1 MGEKMNVEFDEF
13 DEFDE
18 IDEMFDKVFDKEN
31 DVVQDESIS
40 ISPMTKKLKQ
50 RKEHKMVNEY
60 LSWLHTWDEAGEKRE
75 MMASSNN
82 DIANVSY
89 NHSLIDISQG
99 KHFTEPV
106 NKNYVTIIYEVFCS
120 WSYKT
125 KTKYYYVK
133 KTDSEE
139 TVMPDGSK
147 YVTYY
152 IDHPNPN
159 GNRIVFLHFNK
170 SEHHMIINTGILL
183 GDEIRVSKSPGVEEL
198 KSISSAKIREEDTF
212 LLDNLTDAEKEDFL
226 EGVSSFNDYNI
237 SVDSTIITIDTETL
251 LPVPKKVYLENGEY
265 KAKVTLKTGRT
276 YFSFKIKTEMD
287 TNLSDFEIAKG
298 YLHGMGDFPQDTIK
312 AAEMFEAIGDAES
325 LYQLAHIWL
334 DESNIDTDS
343 LQNGRLYLEQAAHMG
358 HATAKVEL
366 VYYTMQLLCKL
377 PTDEKKELINK
388 YQNYIKNAIDTGLP
402 GSLFL
407 AAYIYEKGLFV
418 ERNADLAFSYYFR
431 AAQAS
436 HLAAK
441 ARIGLAPVGGY
452 HDEDECRNYFNNSIG
467 KAGLAEYFMGWF
479 LSDDPDIM
487 VVGDD
492 ILYFYEL
499 AANSGVTPAI
509 KELAEVYISG
519 NNYIEKDPAKAIM
532 WYEKIDSIDDTT
544 AVRLANYYL
553 DGKGCTAGPES
564 DAKAFYLLSET
575 VKKYENGIAYNNL
588 GWMYKTG
595 RGCETPD
602 LKHALSLFKRAAE
615 LKCGSAFY
623 HLGDIYENG
632 LGVERNIKT
641 ALNFYQ
647 QGVELENRKCIERL
661 AELKEKSIFEVDNSS
676 SLEQIISNQQQIKA
690 DLKVI
695 DGRTIQIQ
703 NQLSQII
710 QFAENDLQ
718 KWLQH
723 EKCRFV
729 NSIDSDDEERIS
741 QSISRSNDYIN
752 LQVKNVDG
760 LVDEKA
766 EELRKLFGTVWD
778 KLLPM
783 TQTSLI
789 SAGVLWESCAGITK
803 DDFDYSGICI
813 SSTSALEC
821 ELRRWF
827 YVGYQEYLL
836 NTVGNPNEMDP
847 SEVWD
852 EWPEELLNTDKR
864 KYRKI
869 IEKGEN
875 SPIIELGDAKSF
887 TLGKLPF
894 LFYNE
899 KSRGTREHMQEY
911 LDTIFKKEYRYYR
924 GGTIG
929 AVDWIDFQDHSR
941 DPHSFISECDNIR
954 NDYRNPAAHSGIV
967 CRNDAE
973 VCYQRIIGRGDAYR
987 HCSEVQGL
995 IMKLYEY
1002 LDI

>member
-1 MGEKMNVEFDEF
+1 MGEKKTDNYFE
-13 DEFDE
+13 E
-18 IDEMFDKVFDKEN
+18 IFNKGN
-31 DVVQDESIS
+31 DVIQDESTS
-40 ISPMTKKLKQ
+40 ISPMAKKLKQ
-50 RKEHKMVNEY
+50 RKERRIVNGY
-60 LSWLHTWDEAGEKRE
+60 LSWLNTWNEAGDKRE
-75 MMASSNN
+75 KMSVYKNGV
-82 DIANVSY
+82 ANVSY
-89 NHSLIDISQG
+89 NHSLIEISQG
-99 KHFTEPV
+99 KHFTESV
-106 NKNYVTIIYEVFCS
+106 DKNYVTIIYEIFCS
-120 WSYKT
+120 WSYET

-133 KTDSEE
+133 KTDSKE
-139 TVMPDGSK
+139 TVMPDGRK
-147 YVTYY
+147 NVTYY
-152 IDHPNPN
+152 IEHPNPN
-159 GNRIVFLHFNK
+159 GNRIVLLHFNK
-170 SEHHMIINTGILL
+170 SENYVVINMGILI
-183 GDEIRVSKSPGVEEL
+183 GDEVRLGESPTVCEFKPMSGE
-198 KSISSAKIREEDTF
+198 KPREKDIF

-226 EGVSSFNDYNI
+226 KGASSFEEYSAI
-237 SVDSTIITIDTETL
+237 TDSTMVTIDTETL
-251 LPVPKKVYLENGEY
+251 LPVPKEVYLDNGEY
-265 KAKVTLKTGRT
+265 KMKVTLKTGRN
-276 YFSFKIKTEMD
+276 YFSFKIDPETD
-287 TNLSDFEIAKG
+287 TYACLSDFEIAKC
-298 YLHGMGDFPQDTIK
+298 YLHGMGNFPKDIIK

-334 DESNIDTDS
+334 DESNIDVDS
-343 LQNGRLYLEQAAHMG
+343 LQDGLLYLEQAAQMG
-358 HATAKVEL
+358 HVTAKEEL

-377 PTDEKKELINK
+377 PIDEKKELINK
-388 YQNYIKNAIDTGLP
+388 YQDYIKNAIDTGLP

-418 ERNADLAFSYYFR
+418 ERNIDLAFSYYFR

-441 ARIGLAPVGGY
+441 ARIGLAPVGSY
-452 HDEDECRNYFNNSIG
+452 HNEKECRNYFNSSIG
-467 KAGLAEYFMGWF
+467 TAGLAEYFMGWF
-479 LSDDPDIM
+479 LADDTDIM
-487 VVGDD
+487 VVTDD

-509 KELAEVYISG
+509 KELAEVYMSG
-519 NNYIEKDPAKAIM
+519 NSYIEENPAKAIM
-532 WYEKIDSIDDTT
+532 WYEKLDNIDDTT
-544 AVRLANYYL
+544 AVNLANYYL
-553 DGKGCTAGPES
+553 AGKGCTAGPES
-564 DAKAFYLLSET
+564 DAKAFHLLNET
-575 VKKYENGIAYNNL
+575 VKKYENSIAYNNL
-588 GWMYKTG
+588 GWMYKIG
-595 RGCETPD
+595 RGCEKPD
-602 LKHALSLFKRAAE
+602 LKHAISLFEKAAE
-615 LKCGSAFY
+615 LECGRAFY

-647 QGVELENRKCIERL
+647 QGVELDDRKCIERL
-661 AELKEKSIFEVDNSS
+661 AELKEKSIFEVDNSN

-710 QFAENDLQ
+710 RFAENDLQ

-723 EKCRFV
+723 EKCHFE

-766 EELRKLFGTVWD
+766 EELRKLFGTIWD

-803 DDFDYSGICI
+803 EDFDYSGICI

-852 EWPEELLNTDKR
+852 EWPEELLNIDKR

-869 IEKGEN
+869 IKKGE
-875 SPIIELGDAKSF
+875 SFPIIELGDAKSF

-911 LDTIFKKEYRYYR
+911 LDTIFKKEYRYHK

-967 CRNDAE
+967 CRDDAE

>member
-1 MGEKMNVEFDEF
+1 MDEKRIDNYFE
-13 DEFDE
+13 E
-18 IDEMFDKVFDKEN
+18 IFNNKETT
-31 DVVQDESIS
+31 VIQDENIS
-40 ISPMTKKLKQ
+40 LSSMAKKLKQ
-50 RKEHKMVNEY
+50 RKERRLVNEY
-60 LSWLHTWDEAGEKRE
+60 LSWLNTWDDAGEKRE
-75 MMASSNN
+75 KMSARKNGVS
-82 DIANVSY
+82 NVSY
-89 NHSLIDISQG
+89 NHSLIEISQG

-106 NKNYVTIIYEVFCS
+106 DKNYETALYEIFYS
-120 WSYKT
+120 GSYKT

-139 TVMPDGSK
+139 TVMPDGIK

-159 GNRIVFLHFNK
+159 GNQIVLLHFNK
-170 SEHHMIINTGILL
+170 SENYVLINSGILI
-183 GDEIRVSKSPGVEEL
+183 GDEVRISKSPTVFEL
-198 KSISSAKIREEDTF
+198 ESMSNAKKREEGNF
-212 LLDNLTDAEKEDFL
+212 LLDNLTDIEKEDFL
-226 EGVSSFNDYNI
+226 KGVSSFSDYNI
-237 SVDSTIITIDTETL
+237 SVDSTIIIIDTETL
-251 LPVPKKVYLENGEY
+251 LPVPKEVYLENGEY
-265 KAKVTLKTGRT
+265 KTKVTLKSGHG
-276 YFSFKIKTEMD
+276 YFTFKIDPETD
-287 TNLSDFEIAKG
+287 TDAYLSDFEIAKC
-298 YLHGMGDFPQDTIK
+298 YLHGMGDFPQDIIK
-312 AAEMFEAIGDAES
+312 AAEIFEIIGDAKS
-325 LYQLAHIWL
+325 LYQLAHIWFN
-334 DESNIDTDS
+334 ESNTDVDS
-343 LQNGRLYLEQAAHMG
+343 LQNGLLYLEQAAQMG
-358 HATAKVEL
+358 HMTAKVEL

-479 LSDDPDIM
+479 LADDTDIM
-487 VVGDD
+487 VVTDD

-509 KELAEVYISG
+509 KELAEVYMSG
-519 NNYIEKDPAKAIM
+519 NSYIEENPAKAIM
-532 WYEKIDSIDDTT
+532 WYEKLDNIDDTT
-544 AVRLANYYL
+544 AVNLANYYL
-553 DGKGCTAGPES
+553 AGKGCTAGPES
-564 DAKAFYLLSET
+564 DAKAFHLLNET
-575 VKKYENGIAYNNL
+575 VKKYENSIAYNNL
-588 GWMYKTG
+588 GWMYKIG
-595 RGCETPD
+595 RGCEKPD
-602 LKHALSLFKRAAE
+602 LKHAISLFEKAAE
-615 LKCGSAFY
+615 LECGRAFY

-647 QGVELENRKCIERL
+647 QGVELDDRKCIERL
-661 AELKEKSIFEVDNSS
+661 AELKEKSIFEVDNSG

-710 QFAENDLQ
+710 RFAENDLQ

-723 EKCRFV
+723 EKCRFE

-752 LQVKNVDG
+752 LQLKSVDR

-778 KLLPM
+778 KLLLM
-783 TQTSLI
+783 TQASLI

-869 IEKGEN
+869 IEKGES

-899 KSRGTREHMQEY
+899 KSRCTREHMQEY
-911 LDTIFKKEYRYYR
+911 LDTIFKKEYRYYK